1 MYIYIY
7 IYISV
12 FIYVYMTRDILKR
25 SSCKSESMF
34 KTFSKDTTRTDKN
47 SNDLEFDCGTSLLSN
62 SSIE

>member
-1 MYIYIY
+1 
-7 IYISV
+7 
-12 FIYVYMTRDILKR
+12 MTRDILKR

-62 SSIE
+62 SSIV